1 MDLTTL
7 TDAGLHDLS
16 AQIAAEWERRRASA
30 VTEQEVTKVVTD
42 LQDSGKLPAPA
53 SGTDAET
60 DLPWV
65 DPGTDHSAMY
75 RQGAYVTHKGKTW
88 LSRHPG
94 LNHWEPGAP
103 GVDGRIWLDVTP
115 DPIEEEPE
123 DEITPPPIDE
133 EPGDEVAPP
142 PIDEEPGD
150 EVAPPPAD
158 PEDDEAE
165 EPQIIAWGVGQDVQP
180 GDLRTHDGQ
189 TWECILAHTTH
200 EGWAPGPD
208 THAVWQ
214 PA

>member
-16 AQIAAEWERRRASA
+16 ARIAAEWERRRASA
-30 VTEQEVTKVVTD
+30 VTDQAVTEVITG

-53 SGTDAET
+53 AGTDAET
-60 DLPWV
+60 AQPWA

-75 RQGAYVTHKGKTW
+75 RQGAYVTHQGKTW

-94 LNHWEPGAP
+94 LNHWEPGSP

-115 DPIEEEPE
+115 A
-123 DEITPPPIDE
+123 PIDE
-133 EPGDEVAPP
+133 ETG
-142 PIDEEPGD
+142 
-150 EVAPPPAD
+150 
-158 PEDDEAE
+158 
-165 EPQIIAWGVGQDVQP
+165 EPQIIAWGVGQEVQP

-189 TWECILAHTTH
+189 TWECILEHTTH

-208 THAVWQ
+208 AYTVWELVT
-214 PA
+214 P